1 MLISSAHC
9 GPVARLRTVS
19 TTRRSPPLAT
29 WSSDNH
35 MWWCGTSSARG
46 RATPYACSSG
56 ARHPRWLP
64 HLAHQPGGATG
75 TLQAEFVHS
84 SRCRGRDAYAQDA
97 ARFQFTDIASPN
109 VVTWRRTRATG
120 ATAAP
125 TLRDGVSP
133 APQARAGPHASA
145 PAEYQPWVGV
155 LLTARIRRQ
164 PLLLVRLWRFQ
175 SRRPMSC
182 PARPPRPRTPNLHPD
197 ESARIDMSEM

>member
-1 MLISSAHC
+1 M
-9 GPVARLRTVS
+9 S

-75 TLQAEFVHS
+75 TLQAEFVHN

-155 LLTARIRRQ
+155 LLTARIQPAAAALGTFVALSEPAGRCRARRG
-164 PLLLVRLWRFQ
+164 
-175 SRRPMSC
+175 RRGRALQTSISMR
-182 PARPPRPRTPNLHPD
+182 AL
-197 ESARIDMSEM
+197 ESTCQKCEYAV